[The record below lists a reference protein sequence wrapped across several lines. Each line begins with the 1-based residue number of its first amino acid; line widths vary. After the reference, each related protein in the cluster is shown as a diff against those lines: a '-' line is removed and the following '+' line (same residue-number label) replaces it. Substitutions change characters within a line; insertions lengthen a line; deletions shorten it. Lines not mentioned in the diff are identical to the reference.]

1 MRQVF
6 AYGAEAGN
14 RMFGIA
20 SVSQKSNIGYIVFVV
35 VLGFITLHMI
45 QWTVKCGPLASGKFR
60 DYCAEV
66 KQARNKTQM
75 VVNEATYARAKASK
89 TSPYVDLREDAEV
102 LQEFVPPGYGRSKI
116 NANVREGPGMNY
128 ETFASLEKDSIVEII
143 EEQNGWIKVKLP
155 DRDSAETFG
164 WVWKDLLSQ

>member
-1 MRQVF
+1 MRRVL
-6 AYGAEAGN
+6 AYGSEAGT
-14 RMFGIA
+14 RMFSIA

-35 VLGFITLHMI
+35 VVVFVTLHMI

-66 KQARNKTQM
+66 QQARTKP
-75 VVNEATYARAKASK
+75 VIVNEATYARAKASK

-102 LQEFVPPGYGRSKI
+102 LQEFLPPGYGRSKI

-128 ETFASLEKDSIVEII
+128 DTFASLEKDSIVEII
-143 EEQNGWIKVKLP
+143 EEQNGWIKIKLP
-155 DRDSAETFG
+155 DKDSAETFG
-164 WVWKDLLSQ
+164 WVWKDLLAQ